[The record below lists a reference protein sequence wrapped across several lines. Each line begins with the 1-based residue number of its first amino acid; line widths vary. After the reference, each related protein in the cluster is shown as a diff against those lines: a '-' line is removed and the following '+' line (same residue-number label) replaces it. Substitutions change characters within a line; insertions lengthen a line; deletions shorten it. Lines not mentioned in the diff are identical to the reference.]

1 MRQTK
6 CTLHIIKNQ
15 RLCILSCGCSCRRIT
30 HMTYSNIT
38 LQLLQIFRCKHLID
52 QAHSFWRKDFPLWSL
67 CVRNCNTTTFLTTM
81 LQRKQPIINGC
92 CYIISIKIVNTEY
105 TTFLMQCIFFK
116 TVVKYFAH
124 VSLLTFIKNNRKHQ
138 IHTLYTLAFHIF
150 NCTEY
155 MLSFFAKT
163 VNGNRYFICYF
174 YGTML

>member
-1 MRQTK
+1 M
-6 CTLHIIKNQ
+6 
-15 RLCILSCGCSCRRIT
+15 T
-30 HMTYSNIT
+30 HTNVA

-52 QAHSFWRKDFPLWSL
+52 QAHSLRRKDFPLWSL
-67 CVRNCNTTTFLTTM
+67 CVRNCNTTALLSTM
-81 LQRKQPIINGC
+81 LQCKQSIINTGC
-92 CYIISIKIVNTEY
+92 HIITVKIVNTEY
-105 TTFLMQCIFFK
+105 TAFLMQCIFLK

-124 VSLLTFIKNNRKHQ
+124 VSLLTFIKNNRKNQ